1 MKKLFLL
8 LLFVPL
14 VSFGQNANKKKN
26 ENEPEKPFVII
37 DDVPM
42 FRSCKNVFK
51 SQRRECFQNK
61 MTKHIRKHFYYPKYA
76 FNRGIQGRVFVQ
88 FIIEK
93 DGSISEIKTRGADKS
108 LEKVALKIILKEQY
122 ISHENAL
129 TILDLE
135 TLKERRE
142 YLCLNFARKC
152 LKNKKMF
159 LIAPL

>member
-1 MKKLFLL
+1 MKKLLLL
-8 LLFVPL
+8 LLFIPL

-26 ENEPEKPFVII
+26 ENEPEKQFVII
-37 DDVPM
+37 DEVPM

-61 MTKHIRKHFYYPKYA
+61 MTKHIYKHFYYPKYA

-108 LEKVALKIILKEQY
+108 LEKAALKII
-122 ISHENAL
+122 
-129 TILDLE
+129 
-135 TLKERRE
+135 
-142 YLCLNFARKC
+142 
-152 LKNKKMF
+152 KKLPK
-159 LIAPL
+159 LIPGKANGKPVRVPYSIPITWKLR

>member
-1 MKKLFLL
+1 MKKLLLL
-8 LLFVPL
+8 LLFIPL
-14 VSFGQNANKKKN
+14 VSFGQEIQKQNKTFDELKTN
-26 ENEPEKPFVII
+26 HLNIE
-37 DDVPM
+37 DVPM

-108 LEKVALKIILKEQY
+108 LEKAALKII
-122 ISHENAL
+122 
-129 TILDLE
+129 
-135 TLKERRE
+135 
-142 YLCLNFARKC
+142 
-152 LKNKKMF
+152 KKLPK
-159 LIAPL
+159 LIPGKANGKPVRVPSSIPITWKLG

>member
-1 MKKLFLL
+1 MKKLILL
-8 LLFVPL
+8 LLFIPL
-14 VSFGQNANKKKN
+14 VSFGQEIQKQNKTFDELKTN
-26 ENEPEKPFVII
+26 HLNIE
-37 DDVPM
+37 DVPM

-108 LEKVALKIILKEQY
+108 LEKAALKII
-122 ISHENAL
+122 
-129 TILDLE
+129 
-135 TLKERRE
+135 
-142 YLCLNFARKC
+142 
-152 LKNKKMF
+152 KKLPK
-159 LIAPL
+159 LIPGKANGKPVRVPYSIPMTWKLG

>member
-1 MKKLFLL
+1 MKKLILL
-8 LLFVPL
+8 LLFIPL
-14 VSFGQNANKKKN
+14 VGFGQNANKKKN
-26 ENEPEKPFVII
+26 EKEPEKPFVII

-61 MTKHIRKHFYYPKYA
+61 ITKHIRKHFYYPKYA

-108 LEKVALKIILKEQY
+108 LEKAALKII
-122 ISHENAL
+122 
-129 TILDLE
+129 
-135 TLKERRE
+135 
-142 YLCLNFARKC
+142 
-152 LKNKKMF
+152 KKLPK
-159 LIAPL
+159 LIPGKANGKPVRVPYSIPITWKLG